1 MRTKISKI
9 IIFLTLLSVS
19 EGALSQEKKGIDEA
33 AALHREY
40 KFEEAI
46 KIYNNILAETS
57 DSAQRLKLEE
67 CIIQCEN
74 GISLLQYAVTPNVI
88 VKKQF
93 PTDNLYIHI

>member
-46 KIYNNILAETS
+46 KFIIVYS
-57 DSAQRLKLEE
+57 QRVPIRHK
-67 CIIQCEN
+67 
-74 GISLLQYAVTPNVI
+74 G
-88 VKKQF
+88 
-93 PTDNLYIHI
+93 